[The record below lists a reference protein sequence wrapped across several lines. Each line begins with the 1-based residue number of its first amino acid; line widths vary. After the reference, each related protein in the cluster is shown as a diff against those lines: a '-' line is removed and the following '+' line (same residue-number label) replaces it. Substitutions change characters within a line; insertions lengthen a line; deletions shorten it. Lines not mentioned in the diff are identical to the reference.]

1 MVTLQ
6 RNKIYQM
13 ILQYFINVLINLK
26 LIHIGTLT
34 AKLQAAAKLGFFLS
48 FPAFI
53 FEMVV
58 KWGVNNSDY
67 VGFCMLAIVIDHILG
82 TIRHLFIDKDFT
94 IKQNI
99 KGMVIKIGL
108 VVCVGLLFE
117 GLNSIVKSDSIIKEY
132 LIMTT
137 RLMVFLYPAGSA
149 FGNSSILSGGKF
161 PPTSWIDKLKKFQK
175 NLDTN
180 EFKNKNEDK

>member
-6 RNKIYQM
+6 RKTIYIM
-13 ILQYFINVLINLK
+13 ILKYLLALVVNLK
-26 LIHIGTLT
+26 LIHIGSLSI
-34 AKLQAAAKLGFFLS
+34 KLQAAAKLGLCLS
-48 FPAFI
+48 IPAFI

-67 VGFCMLAIVIDHILG
+67 VGFCLLAIMIDHVLG
-82 TIRHLFIDKDFT
+82 TIRHLFIDRDFT
-94 IKQNI
+94 IKKNI

-108 VVCVGLLFE
+108 VVSVGLLFE
-117 GLNSIVKSDSIIKEY
+117 GLNVIVKNDSIIKEY
-132 LIMTT
+132 IVMTT

-161 PPTSWIDKLKKFQK
+161 PPTSWIDKLKKFQE
-175 NLDTN
+175 NLNAN
-180 EFKNKNEDK
+180 EFKNKN

>member
-6 RNKIYQM
+6 RKTIYIM
-13 ILQYFINVLINLK
+13 ILKYLLALVVNLK
-26 LIHIGTLT
+26 LIHIGSLSI
-34 AKLQAAAKLGFFLS
+34 KLQAAAKLGLCLS
-48 FPAFI
+48 IPAFI

-67 VGFCMLAIVIDHILG
+67 VGFCLLAIMIDHVLG
-82 TIRHLFIDKDFT
+82 TIRHLFIDRDFT
-94 IKQNI
+94 IKKNI

-108 VVCVGLLFE
+108 VVSVGLLFE
-117 GLNSIVKSDSIIKEY
+117 GLNVIVKNDSIIKEY
-132 LIMTT
+132 IVMTT

-161 PPTSWIDKLKKFQK
+161 PPTAWIDKLKKFQE
-175 NLDTN
+175 NLNAN
-180 EFKNKNEDK
+180 EFKNKN